1 MNKVVKMFLC
11 LTVIGLLSGIALSL
25 VYQKANP
32 RILYNKEQELKAA
45 IFVVLPEAKD
55 YVLLEKGEPSDED
68 HLVVYKGVG
77 DAGEPVG
84 VAFKAN
90 GVGYAGNIGLMV
102 GLNMDYL
109 TLSGIRILD
118 QLETPGLGNRIKEPE
133 FEGQFVGID
142 IAPRIEY
149 IKNRKPEKPNQIQ
162 AITGATISSD
172 AVVKNINNA
181 VAKVLKAFTREEVI
195 KAVAPIPAKPA
206 TPATDDGVQTPAK
219 K

>member
-1 MNKVVKMFLC
+1 MFLC
-11 LTVIGLLSGIALSL
+11 LTVIGLLSGISLAL

-55 YVLLEKGEPSDED
+55 YVLLEKGEGEE
-68 HLVVYKGVG
+68 HIVIYKGVG

-84 VAFKAN
+84 IAFKAN

-142 IAPRIEY
+142 IKPRIEY
-149 IKNRKPEKPNQIQ
+149 IKNRKPDKPNQIQ

-181 VAKVLKAFTREEVI
+181 VVKVLKAFSREEVTS
-195 KAVAPIPAKPA
+195 AVAPEKSEPAAP
-206 TPATDDGVQTPAK
+206 TEAK
-219 K
+219 